1 LPYEFDMPLLQWLK
15 YSIDENTVPDIVKK
29 ATLEYALYLAMNF
42 ANTQYAIDSQ
52 IFDSIDVGGMF
63 NVRFKQQVST
73 KSKPVDTIWDIPNG
87 ILRILSPVLVDN
99 VTYEIQNLL
108 VNKQLEIK
116 QKTRQLSMGEN
127 RIQR

>member
-1 LPYEFDMPLLQWLK
+1 MPLLQWLK